1 MAANIGPN
9 IVDDG
14 LVLHLDAANIKSFRG
29 EPTTNLA
36 LDCPV
41 AESTIK
47 LMTSESNYRP
57 INSNAH
63 ASVVQVYDVEPP
75 VEDMAVWKMY
85 NSNPDNYSRF
95 GIGQSGSSKI
105 RIDDF
110 GDYNVTYIASIYVYL
125 PYGVTYGTANN
136 CWAYQNSTGTDWHGG
151 TYIDTP
157 HPDYGYYGSSI
168 TDTYTSADKDITN
181 EWQRL
186 SVTFTTSST
195 IKDYGGENNCP
206 YITIQFRPSLVG
218 TDGNSFL
225 YISSLQIE
233 EMSYITPFICGT
245 RGSTVATG
253 GGLIDLSG
261 NENDGEL
268 VNGPIFDSSNLGSL
282 EFDGIDDYVD
292 CGLIL
297 SSCLQKITKSA
308 WVYPTA
314 TKEWM
319 AVIQTGYRYPFS
331 LMIHNST
338 LCVGITLD
346 NDENGYRS
354 FGLVSNDTWSYV
366 VVTYNYSTGLLK
378 GYINSVYKED
388 YTSSWTTDV
397 TLRSTSISNTNI
409 AKGMT
414 GDRYFVGKIANAK
427 IYNKALSQAEVTQN
441 YNALKGRFGL

>member
-1 MAANIGPN
+1 MAASIGPN
-9 IVDDG
+9 TTENG
-14 LVLHLDAANIKSFRG
+14 LILNLDAANIKSFRG

-63 ASVVQVYDVEPP
+63 GSVVQVYDVEPP

-282 EFDGIDDYVD
+282 EFDGIDDYID
-292 CGLIL
+292 CGNDSSIQLTTVGTIDMFFKPTSSFSGNTGTQKHLL
-297 SSCLQKITKSA
+297 SGGPS
-308 WVYPTA
+308 YF
-314 TKEWM
+314 
-319 AVIQTGYRYPFS
+319 YFS
-331 LMIHNST
+331 SSSSKLHYF
-338 LCVGITLD
+338 LADG
-346 NDENGYRS
+346 
-354 FGLVSNDTWSYV
+354 
-366 VVTYNYSTGLLK
+366 STGI
-378 GYINSVYKED
+378 GSNSG
-388 YTSSWTTDV
+388 SWDSTWYNVVITCDSV
-397 TLRSTSISNTNI
+397 TLKMFINGIQQDATTGTNSSNFFINNGSLRI
-409 AKGMT
+409 CIGS
-414 GDRYFVGKIANAK
+414 GYFPGKIANTQ
-427 IYNKALSQAEVTQN
+427 IYNRALNQAEVTQN
-441 YNALKGRFGL
+441 FEALKGRFGL

>member
-63 ASVVQVYDVEPP
+63 ASVVQVYDVDPP
-75 VEDMAVWKMY
+75 VKDMTVWKMY

-233 EMSYITPFICGT
+233 ERSYITPFICGT
-245 RGSTVATG
+245 RGTTVVTG
-253 GGLIDLSG
+253 GGLIDLSQ
-261 NENDGEL
+261 NENHGEL

-282 EFDGIDDYVD
+282 EFDDGASQYVDTDLIPTFVHNDATHIAWIKYSAFGDATGCHNSRRFYMGLSSSTIFGWGVCNQNNWGSGATHSIGLNEWVMLAVVADNGTARGYLNGQDTEITFNYTKESQYSPNQSYKLGSWNGIDNFID
-292 CGLIL
+292 G
-297 SSCLQKITKSA
+297 
-308 WVYPTA
+308 
-314 TKEWM
+314 
-319 AVIQTGYRYPFS
+319 
-331 LMIHNST
+331 
-338 LCVGITLD
+338 
-346 NDENGYRS
+346 
-354 FGLVSNDTWSYV
+354 
-366 VVTYNYSTGLLK
+366 
-378 GYINSVYKED
+378 
-388 YTSSWTTDV
+388 
-397 TLRSTSISNTNI
+397 NI
-409 AKGMT
+409 ANT
-414 GDRYFVGKIANAK
+414 I
-427 IYNKALSQAEVTQN
+427 IYNKALSANEILQI
-441 YNALKGRFGL
+441 YNAQKGRFGL